1 MFENLQEKLQRAFKT
16 LRGQATLT
24 EENIDEALREIR
36 LALLEA
42 DVNFKVVKQLI
53 DQIRVKAVGQDVLT
67 ALSPG
72 EQVIKIVR
80 DELVEILGRDTA
92 RMKFASQPPTV
103 ILMAGLQGSGK
114 TTTSGK
120 LANWL
125 KNGGHRPLLV
135 SVDVYRPAAREQL
148 KVVAQAVKANI
159 YEGEV
164 GEATPGPRD
173 PRAKEARRE
182 AINTGSDVLIVDT
195 AGRLHIDDQLMDEMQ
210 LLKRLLNPQEI
221 LFVAD
226 AMTGQDAV
234 NSADEFHKKLSLT
247 GVVLTK
253 MDGDARGG
261 AALSIRQVT
270 GQPIKFIG
278 VGEKYDALEPFHPD
292 RIVSRILGMGDIL
305 SLIER
310 AESQIDKKK
319 AQEMATKALTG
330 DGFSLE
336 DFRDQLR
343 QVKKMG
349 SMKSLLGMLP
359 SIGPFSGLQKA
370 ADNVDEGQI
379 NRVEAIINSMTTH
392 ERNHHEVINGSR
404 RKRIARGSGTTVQ
417 EVNNLLRQYAQ
428 MKKMFKQMGK
438 TVAPRTGLFHQL
450 QGQPAHGVAGID
462 FHHRLEPAI
471 ALGCAI
477 DEGVDAN
484 RPDIAGALQF
494 RFEQRKDVAIEAL
507 EAARNVRRFAEQRGY
522 VRRYAAAVV
531 GRRPVG
537 PELSLAV
544 IDQAGV
550 AAELQVARPHLQLDG
565 EIQRALQP
573 GFDDHLSAILQ
584 GTGQPLLLCRQHL

>member
-42 DVNFKVVKQLI
+42 DVNLKVVKQLI
-53 DQIRVKAVGQDVLT
+53 DQIRAKAVGQEVMT

-72 EQVIKIVR
+72 EQVIKILR
-80 DELVEILGRDTA
+80 DELVEVLGKDTA
-92 RMKFASQPPTV
+92 RVKFASQPPTV
-103 ILMAGLQGSGK
+103 VLMAGLQGSGK

-125 KNGGHRPLLV
+125 KQGGHRPLLV

-148 KVVAQAVKANI
+148 KVVAQAVKSHI
-159 YEGEV
+159 YEGQV
-164 GEATPGPRD
+164 DEANTATVERLV
-173 PRAKEARRE
+173 KEARRE
-182 AINTGSDVLIVDT
+182 AVVTGCDVLIVDT

-210 LLKRLLNPQEI
+210 SLKKLLNPSEI

-234 NSADEFHKKLSLT
+234 RSAEEFHKKLSLT

-278 VGEKYDALEPFHPD
+278 IGEKYDALEPFHPD

-310 AESQIDKKK
+310 AEKQIDKKK
-319 AQEMATKALTG
+319 AEELATKALTG

-349 SMKSLLGMLP
+349 SMKSLIGMLP

-370 ADNVDEGQI
+370 ADQVDEKQV

-438 TVAPRTGLFHQL
+438 PSFARRL
-450 QGQPAHGVAGID
+450 AGM
-462 FHHRLEPAI
+462 
-471 ALGCAI
+471 
-477 DEGVDAN
+477 
-484 RPDIAGALQF
+484 
-494 RFEQRKDVAIEAL
+494 KM
-507 EAARNVRRFAEQRGY
+507 
-522 VRRYAAAVV
+522 
-531 GRRPVG
+531 
-537 PELSLAV
+537 
-544 IDQAGV
+544 
-550 AAELQVARPHLQLDG
+550 
-565 EIQRALQP
+565 P
-573 GFDDHLSAILQ
+573 GM
-584 GTGQPLLLCRQHL
+584 

>member
-1 MFENLQEKLQRAFKT
+1 MFENLSEKLQRAFKT
-16 LRGQATLT
+16 LRGEATLN
-24 EENIDEALREIR
+24 EENIQEALRAIR

-53 DQIRVKAVGQDVLT
+53 DHIQEKAVGQQVAT
-67 ALSPG
+67 ALSPA
-72 EQVIKIVR
+72 EQVIKILR
-80 DELVEILGRDTA
+80 DELIAILGNDTA
-92 RMKFASQPPTV
+92 KVKFASQPPTV

-125 KNGGHRPLLV
+125 KQGGHRPLLV

-148 KVVAQAVKANI
+148 KVVAQSIKANI
-159 YEGEV
+159 YEGET
-164 GEATPGPRD
+164 GEANTATVERL
-173 PRAKEARRE
+173 AKEARRE

-210 LLKRLLNPQEI
+210 LLKRMLNPQEI

-278 VGEKYDALEPFHPD
+278 IGEKYDALEPFHPD

-305 SLIER
+305 SLIEK
-310 AESQIDKKK
+310 AEQSVDKKK
-319 AQEMATKALTG
+319 AQEMASRALTG

-343 QVKKMG
+343 QLKKMG
-349 SMKSLLGMLP
+349 SIQNLMGMLP
-359 SIGPFSGLQKA
+359 SVGPFAGIQKH
-370 ADNVDEGQI
+370 ADKVDEKQL
-379 NRVEAIINSMTTH
+379 NRVEAIINSMTQH
-392 ERNHHEVINGSR
+392 ERLHHEVMNGSR
-404 RKRIARGSGTTVQ
+404 RKRISRGSGTSVQ

-428 MKKMFKQMGK
+428 MRKMFKQIGK
-438 TVAPRTGLFHQL
+438 PSFARKLAGMKMPERGAGLQL
-450 QGQPAHGVAGID
+450 GNIGSARSPA
-462 FHHRLEPAI
+462 L
-471 ALGCAI
+471 
-477 DEGVDAN
+477 
-484 RPDIAGALQF
+484 
-494 RFEQRKDVAIEAL
+494 IES
-507 EAARNVRRFAEQRGY
+507 EVRRPR
-522 VRRYAAAVV
+522 
-531 GRRPVG
+531 
-537 PELSLAV
+537 S
-544 IDQAGV
+544 
-550 AAELQVARPHLQLDG
+550 
-565 EIQRALQP
+565 AL
-573 GFDDHLSAILQ
+573 
-584 GTGQPLLLCRQHL
+584 

>member
-1 MFENLQEKLQRAFKT
+1 MFENLQEKLQRAFKS
-16 LRGQATLT
+16 LRGQAKLT

-53 DQIRVKAVGQDVLT
+53 DQIRAKAVGQEVMT

-72 EQVIKIVR
+72 DQVIKILR
-80 DELVEILGRDTA
+80 DELIDILGKDTA
-92 RMKFASQPPTV
+92 KVKFASQPPTV
-103 ILMAGLQGSGK
+103 VLMAGLQGSGK

-125 KNGGHRPLLV
+125 KQGGHRPLLV

-148 KVVAQAVKANI
+148 KVVAQAVKSHI
-159 YEGEV
+159 YEGQV
-164 GEATPGPRD
+164 GEANTPAELTQAVERLV
-173 PRAKEARRE
+173 KEARRE
-182 AINTGSDVLIVDT
+182 AIVSGCDVLIVDT
-195 AGRLHIDDQLMDEMQ
+195 AGRLHIDDDLMNEMQ
-210 LLKRLLNPQEI
+210 SLKKLLNPSEI

-234 NSADEFHKKLSLT
+234 RSAEEFHKKLSLT

-310 AESQIDKKK
+310 AEQQIDKKK
-319 AQEMATKALTG
+319 AQEMATKALSG

-349 SMKSLLGMLP
+349 SMKSLMGMLP

-370 ADNVDEGQI
+370 ADSVDEKQI
-379 NRVEAIINSMTTH
+379 NRVEAIINSMTSQ

-428 MKKMFKQMGK
+428 MRKMFKQMGK
-438 TVAPRTGLFHQL
+438 PSFARRL
-450 QGQPAHGVAGID
+450 AGM
-462 FHHRLEPAI
+462 
-471 ALGCAI
+471 
-477 DEGVDAN
+477 
-484 RPDIAGALQF
+484 
-494 RFEQRKDVAIEAL
+494 KM
-507 EAARNVRRFAEQRGY
+507 
-522 VRRYAAAVV
+522 
-531 GRRPVG
+531 
-537 PELSLAV
+537 
-544 IDQAGV
+544 
-550 AAELQVARPHLQLDG
+550 
-565 EIQRALQP
+565 P
-573 GFDDHLSAILQ
+573 GM
-584 GTGQPLLLCRQHL
+584 

>member
-16 LRGQATLT
+16 LRGQARLS

-42 DVNFKVVKQLI
+42 DVNFKVVKQLM
-53 DQIRVKAVGQDVLT
+53 DQIRAKAVGQEVMT

-80 DELVEILGRDTA
+80 DELVALLGNDTA
-92 RMKFASQPPTV
+92 RVKFASQPPTV
-103 ILMAGLQGSGK
+103 VLMAGLQGSGK

-120 LANWL
+120 LAHWF

-148 KVVAQAVKANI
+148 KIVAQAVNSHI
-159 YEGEV
+159 YEGQVAESN
-164 GEATPGPRD
+164 TPTVERLV
-173 PRAKEARRE
+173 KEARRE
-182 AINTGSDVLIVDT
+182 AVVSGCDVLIVDT
-195 AGRLHIDDQLMDEMQ
+195 AGRLHIDEQLMEEMQ
-210 LLKRLLNPQEI
+210 SLKKLLNPSEI

-234 NSADEFHKKLSLT
+234 NSADEFHKQLSLT

-310 AESQIDKKK
+310 AEQQIDKKK
-319 AQEMATKALTG
+319 AQEMATRALSA

-343 QVKKMG
+343 QVRKMG
-349 SMKSLLGMLP
+349 SMKSLMGMLP

-370 ADNVDEGQI
+370 ADQVDENQI
-379 NRVEAIINSMTTH
+379 NRVEAIINSMTAQ
-392 ERNHHEVINGSR
+392 ERIHHEVINGSR
-404 RKRIARGSGTTVQ
+404 RKRIARGSGTSVQ

-438 TVAPRTGLFHQL
+438 ASFARRL
-450 QGQPAHGVAGID
+450 AGM
-462 FHHRLEPAI
+462 RL
-471 ALGCAI
+471 
-477 DEGVDAN
+477 
-484 RPDIAGALQF
+484 
-494 RFEQRKDVAIEAL
+494 
-507 EAARNVRRFAEQRGY
+507 
-522 VRRYAAAVV
+522 
-531 GRRPVG
+531 
-537 PELSLAV
+537 
-544 IDQAGV
+544 
-550 AAELQVARPHLQLDG
+550 
-565 EIQRALQP
+565 P
-573 GFDDHLSAILQ
+573 GM
-584 GTGQPLLLCRQHL
+584 

>member
-1 MFENLQEKLQRAFKT
+1 MFENLQEKLQRAFKS
-16 LRGQATLT
+16 LRGQAKLT

-53 DQIRVKAVGQDVLT
+53 DQIRAKAVGQEVMT

-80 DELVEILGRDTA
+80 DELVALLGNDTA

-103 ILMAGLQGSGK
+103 VLMAGLQGSGK

-120 LANWL
+120 LAHWF
-125 KNGGHRPLLV
+125 KQGGHRPLLV

-148 KVVAQAVKANI
+148 KIVAQAVKANI
-159 YEGEV
+159 YEGQV
-164 GEATPGPRD
+164 SEANTATVERLV
-173 PRAKEARRE
+173 KEARRE
-182 AINTGSDVLIVDT
+182 AVVTGCDVLIVDT

-210 LLKRLLNPQEI
+210 SLKKLLNPSEI

-234 NSADEFHKKLSLT
+234 NSADEFHKKLTLT
-247 GVVLTK
+247 GIVLSK

-310 AESQIDKKK
+310 AEQQIDKKK
-319 AQEMATKALTG
+319 AAEMATKALSG

-349 SMKSLLGMLP
+349 SMKNLIGMLP
-359 SIGPFSGLQKA
+359 SVGPFSGLQKA
-370 ADNVDEGQI
+370 ADHVDEKQI
-379 NRVEAIINSMTTH
+379 NRVEAIINSMTSH

-404 RKRIARGSGTTVQ
+404 RKRIARGSGTSIQ
-417 EVNNLLRQYAQ
+417 DVNNLLRQYAQ

-438 TVAPRTGLFHQL
+438 PSFARRL
-450 QGQPAHGVAGID
+450 AGMK
-462 FHHRLEPAI
+462 L
-471 ALGCAI
+471 
-477 DEGVDAN
+477 
-484 RPDIAGALQF
+484 
-494 RFEQRKDVAIEAL
+494 
-507 EAARNVRRFAEQRGY
+507 
-522 VRRYAAAVV
+522 
-531 GRRPVG
+531 
-537 PELSLAV
+537 
-544 IDQAGV
+544 
-550 AAELQVARPHLQLDG
+550 
-565 EIQRALQP
+565 P
-573 GFDDHLSAILQ
+573 GM
-584 GTGQPLLLCRQHL
+584 